1 MSFDPV
7 AHDPATV
14 DRDHPATMA
23 SVTFD
28 SHGAVVNG
36 VLLIAQ
42 GPGPHP
48 TVLLLHGFPG
58 NERNF
63 DLAQVFRRAG
73 WNVLVFHYRGCW
85 GSQGDYSFAHVL
97 QDVGAALSFLRCARC
112 ASSQELHRVEPS
124 NIVLVGHSMGGFA
137 ALMTAASDS
146 QVRAVASISGA
157 NCAVLAR
164 ALESEVPGYQSINV
178 MFEEALSRLQG
189 TTAEA
194 LEEEIIDAGER
205 WDLVRQAETLA
216 DRSVLLVAA
225 SRDEDLLV
233 GLHHTPLV
241 RALEAEGSGDLTHVV
256 IDSDHSYNDRRI
268 ALARTVLAWLERQRL
283 DVEG

>member
-1 MSFDPV
+1 MGFDPI
-7 AHDPATV
+7 AHDPVTL
-14 DRDHPATMA
+14 DRDYPATMA
-23 SVTFD
+23 SVTFE
-28 SHGAVVNG
+28 SHGARVNG

-42 GPGPHP
+42 GPGPHR

-85 GSQGDYSFAHVL
+85 GSRGDYSFAHVL
-97 QDVGAALSFLRCARC
+97 EDVDAAVGFLREL
-112 ASSQELHRVEPS
+112 SSQELYRVDA
-124 NIVLVGHSMGGFA
+124 NGIVLVGHSMGGFA
-137 ALMTAASDS
+137 ALMTAARDF
-146 QVRAVASISGA
+146 QVRAVASISGV

-164 ALESEVPGYQSINV
+164 ALENELPGYQSINV

-194 LEEEIIDAGER
+194 LAEEIIDAGER
-205 WDLVRQAETLA
+205 WDLVRKAKALV

-233 GLHHTPLV
+233 DLHHVPLV
-241 RALEAEGSGDLTHVV
+241 RALEAGGARDLTQAV
-256 IDSDHSYNDRRI
+256 IDSDHSYNDKRI
-268 ALARTVLAWLERQRL
+268 ALARTVLAWLQRQRP
-283 DVEG
+283 DVGG

>member
-1 MSFDPV
+1 MGFDPI
-7 AHDPATV
+7 AHDPVTL
-14 DRDHPATMA
+14 DRDYPATMA
-23 SVTFD
+23 SVTFE
-28 SHGAVVNG
+28 SHGARVNG

-42 GPGPHP
+42 GPGPHR

-85 GSQGDYSFAHVL
+85 GSRGDYSFAHVL
-97 QDVGAALSFLRCARC
+97 EDVDAAVGFLREL
-112 ASSQELHRVEPS
+112 SSQELYRVDA
-124 NIVLVGHSMGGFA
+124 NGIVLVGHSMGGFA
-137 ALMTAASDS
+137 ALMTAARDF

-164 ALESEVPGYQSINV
+164 ALENEATGYQSLKV

-194 LEEEIIDAGER
+194 LAEEIIDAGER
-205 WDLVRQAETLA
+205 WDLVRKAKALV

-233 GLHHTPLV
+233 DLHHVPLV
-241 RALEAEGSGDLTHVV
+241 RALEAGGARDLTQAV
-256 IDSDHSYNDRRI
+256 IDSDHSYNDKRI
-268 ALARTVLAWLERQRL
+268 ALARTVLAWLQRQRP
-283 DVEG
+283 DVGG

>member
-1 MSFDPV
+1 MDFDPI
-7 AHDPATV
+7 AHDPAIV
-14 DRDHPATMA
+14 DRDYPATMA

-28 SHGAVVNG
+28 SHGAAVNG

-73 WNVLVFHYRGCW
+73 WNVMVFHYRGCW
-85 GSQGDYSFAHVL
+85 GSQGDYSFTHVL
-97 QDVGAALSFLRCARC
+97 EDVGAALGFLRC

-124 NIVLVGHSMGGFA
+124 SIVLVGHSMGGFA

-157 NCAVLAR
+157 NCGVLAR
-164 ALESEVPGYQSINV
+164 ALESEVAGDQSINV

-194 LEEEIIDAGER
+194 LVEEIIDAGER
-205 WDLVRQAETLA
+205 WDLVRQAEALD

-225 SRDEDLLV
+225 SRDEDLPV

-241 RALEAEGSGDLTHVV
+241 RALEAEGAGDLIQVV
-256 IDSDHSYNDRRI
+256 IDSDHSYNDKRI
-268 ALARTVLAWLERQRL
+268 ALARTILDWLERQRP
-283 DVEG
+283 DVGG